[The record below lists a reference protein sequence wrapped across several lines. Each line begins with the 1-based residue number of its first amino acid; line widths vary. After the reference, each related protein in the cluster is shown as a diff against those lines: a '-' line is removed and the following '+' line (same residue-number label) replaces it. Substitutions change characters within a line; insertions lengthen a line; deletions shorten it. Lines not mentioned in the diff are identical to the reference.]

1 MSRFRRPAW
10 LILALLA
17 LPAFAFAGGTQH
29 TAPETG
35 EALANDT
42 ETYRQHETTIANPF
56 MEGRAPGTKGNR
68 IVADYIE
75 WNYKQLGLKPAF
87 PSEPD
92 AEGNTTPRASYRQV
106 FKAPPSGRPQ
116 DALKLITQS
125 ASYSI
130 EGKDTALNAGK
141 DFNVIGFSGSGDVTG
156 DLVFAGY
163 GIRNE
168 DKEYY
173 SYPPHA
179 DLKGK
184 VVMVM
189 RFEPLDD
196 EGHSQWT
203 DQKWSLAAS
212 LDKKFAEA
220 SELHAAGVILV
231 GPPGADDER
240 AAKLEDLALG
250 GRRQDYPV
258 IMMSQA
264 AAESLIKA
272 SDKEHRSLLDLRK
285 LSDKKGQTI
294 ELGAKVTISTKL
306 ESVLNMTDNVGA
318 ILAGKGKLADEFI
331 IIGSH
336 YDHVGYGYFG
346 SRNGSVGQ
354 IHPGADDNASGTS
367 GNMLIAKK
375 LAAEYA
381 ALPDDASVRS
391 VLFLAFSA
399 EESGLVGSIYYANH
413 PIAPLDKHYLM
424 LNMDM
429 IGRLRDGKLE
439 VGGVAT
445 AEGLQEWCE
454 PYWKDSGL
462 KIDAKP
468 RGPGNSDHASFFAKN
483 IPDLFFF
490 TGYHSEYHTPKDVVS
505 LINFE
510 GGAQVCDLVGR
521 IAMDAARRTEPF
533 AFSDGVSH
541 TDDEK
546 PQANAN
552 PQNPHKDGDANNVGS
567 TGLSIRF
574 GIMPDYSN
582 EKPGVMLAD
591 LSADKGLPAEKAG
604 LKAGDLMLKWD
615 DHELKDVEQ
624 WMTVMSKYK
633 PGDKVTI
640 TYVRDGKEQKA
651 EATLVSGTKSKD

>member
-1 MSRFRRPAW
+1 MHLSRRPAW
-10 LILALLA
+10 LIFALLA
-17 LPAFAFAGGTQH
+17 LPGFAFAGGTQR

-35 EALANDT
+35 EALATDT

-87 PSEPD
+87 PTEPD
-92 AEGNTTPRASYRQV
+92 ADGNTTPRASYRQI

-116 DALKLITQS
+116 DAIKLISQA

-130 EGKDTALNAGK
+130 DGKETTLKAGK
-141 DFNVIGFSGSGDVTG
+141 DFNVIGFSGTGDITG

-173 SYPPHA
+173 SYPPKA
-179 DLKGK
+179 DLTGK

-189 RFEPLDD
+189 RFEPVDD

-203 DQKWSLAAS
+203 DQKWSLAAG

-220 SELHAAGVILV
+220 SELHAAAVILV

-240 AAKLEDLALG
+240 AGKLEDLSLG
-250 GRRQDYPV
+250 GHRQDYPI
-258 IMMSQA
+258 IMLSQA
-264 AAESLIKA
+264 AADTLLKA

-294 ELGAKVTISTKL
+294 DLGAKVTINAKL
-306 ESVLNMTDNVGA
+306 DNVLNMTDNVGA
-318 ILAGKGKLADEFI
+318 ILPGKGKLADEFI

-367 GNMLIAKK
+367 GNLLLAKK
-375 LAAEYA
+375 LSAEYA

-399 EESGLVGSIYYANH
+399 EESGLVGSHYYANH

-439 VGGVAT
+439 VGGVGT
-445 AEGLQEWCE
+445 AEGLKEWCQ
-454 PYWKDSGL
+454 PYWDNSGM
-462 KIDAKP
+462 KVKADAV
-468 RGPGNSDHASFFAKN
+468 GPPNSDHASFYMKKV
-483 IPDLFFF
+483 PDLFFF
-490 TGYHSEYHTPKDVVS
+490 TGYHGEYHTPKDVVS

-510 GGAQVCDLVGR
+510 GGAQVADLVGR
-521 IAMDAARRTEPF
+521 IAMDAAQRTEPF
-533 AFSDGVSH
+533 TFSDGVSRN
-541 TDDEK
+541 DDEEK
-546 PQANAN
+546 PQANG
-552 PQNPHKDGDANNVGS
+552 NPHTGGDPNKVGS

-574 GIMPDYSN
+574 GIMPDYSADK
-582 EKPGVMLAD
+582 EGVTIAD
-591 LSADKGLPAEKAG
+591 LSSDKGLPAEKAG
-604 LKAGDLMLKWD
+604 LKSGDVMLKWD
-615 DHELKDVEQ
+615 DNALKNVEQ

-640 TYVRDGKEQKA
+640 TYVRDGKEQKT
-651 EATLVSGTKSKD
+651 EATLVSGTKQKD